1 MVFNDTTLVVVGDSF
16 VYGHLGDDLNAESC
30 HNRSWVRQL
39 EKAGNFK
46 TSVNLGAPGGSNYR
60 SIRVLYEYLEQ
71 EYSHNEKYLVIFAV
85 SELSR
90 FELPVNHNLGRT
102 LTIVPEDPLHYD
114 TIHNE
119 IIATGI
125 GSWFLDFT
133 NSKISDFVR
142 MHYESFNHDIFSEK
156 ILRNSLFSL
165 KAVLDDL
172 NIESFFTS
180 TVLHP
185 EVLPKMSLLGKKLP
199 IIRYADAWDSTF
211 GMTQLLLN
219 SGFKQYSCKHFD
231 EHAYKFLAEY
241 ILEQINIIKGH

>member
-1 MVFNDTTLVVVGDSF
+1 MAYNDTTLVVAGDSF
-16 VYGHLGDDLNAESC
+16 VYGHLEDDLNAESC

-71 EYSHNEKYLVIFAV
+71 EYSHNEKYLVIFAG

-90 FELPVNHNLGRT
+90 FELPVNHNTGRT

-119 IIATGI
+119 IIAGGI
-125 GSWFLDFT
+125 GSWCLDFT

-142 MHYESFNHDIFSEK
+142 MHYESFNDDIFSEK

-172 NIESFFTS
+172 NIESFFTA
-180 TVLHP
+180 TILNPIVLSR
-185 EVLPKMSLLGKKLP
+185 MSLLGRKLP
-199 IIRYADAWDSTF
+199 IIRYLYDMQVT

-219 SGFKQYSCKHFD
+219 SGFKQYPCKHFD